1 MDKKLSEDSSTKE
14 LNQFVQN
21 MLKQMQE
28 RFDEMSSNIIGRVD
42 EMGKR
47 IDDIEKSIGDIMN
60 DLGEEEDQHTNKKE
74 KWTWSASSIYQ
85 QS

>member
-1 MDKKLSEDSSTKE
+1 MSVVEWVAIIILLLSMDSKKLAEDPSTKE

-42 EMGKR
+42 
-47 IDDIEKSIGDIMN
+47 
-60 DLGEEEDQHTNKKE
+60 
-74 KWTWSASSIYQ
+74 
-85 QS
+85 